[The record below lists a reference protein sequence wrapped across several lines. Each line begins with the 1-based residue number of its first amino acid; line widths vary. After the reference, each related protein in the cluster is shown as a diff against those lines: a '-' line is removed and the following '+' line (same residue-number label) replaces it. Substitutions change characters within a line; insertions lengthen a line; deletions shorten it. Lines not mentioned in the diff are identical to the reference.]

1 MYDQIFYEKYIIH
14 ANKIDDIQHFTK
26 RKRFTTKAYPLQR
39 PMPAGHQTVWSVGF
53 PLHQTQAELR

>member
-39 PMPAGHQTVWSVGF
+39 PMPA
-53 PLHQTQAELR
+53 